1 MESMRSEEISMGKA
15 LVNIRMDEELKHGME
30 EVCRE
35 LGMDMTTAITIFA
48 RKMTREKRIP
58 FEVSI
63 DPFYSERNLRA
74 IDESLEQLR
83 QGKVVVKTLEE
94 LEAMENG

>member
-1 MESMRSEEISMGKA
+1 MGKA

-63 DPFYSERNLRA
+63 DPFYSEKNLRA

>member
-1 MESMRSEEISMGKA
+1 MGKA

>member
-1 MESMRSEEISMGKA
+1 MGKA

-74 IDESLEQLR
+74 IEESLDQLR

>member
-1 MESMRSEEISMGKA
+1 M
-15 LVNIRMDEELKHGME
+15 NIRMDEDLKHGME

-58 FEVSI
+58 FEVSV
-63 DPFYSERNLRA
+63 DPFYSEKNMRA
-74 IDESLEQLR
+74 IEESMEQLR

-94 LEAMENG
+94 LEEMENE

>member
-1 MESMRSEEISMGKA
+1 MRSEEISMGKA